1 MRRFIVYC
9 GWAAL
14 RLCPW
19 LKRILPDPFAR
30 ERIARR
36 YLSGQGIEIG
46 ALHNPLKIPPG
57 ARVQYVDRLPQ
68 EELRRQYPDF
78 RPGQFARV
86 DIIDDGETL
95 ASFPDGKLNFVIA
108 NHFLE
113 HCQNPI
119 GALANMLR
127 VLRPDGVL
135 FLAVPDMRH
144 SFDKDRPVTAFAHVE
159 RDFREGPEWSRRP
172 AVEEFVRLANRI
184 TDPEAVRREVES
196 YLRANYAIHYH
207 AWTEWEIL
215 EILLYLRR
223 GLNLPLRFEL
233 ACHRGWEV
241 LFILRKLS
249 AAPRES
255 TSGALPTG
263 HPP

>member
-1 MRRFIVYC
+1 MKRLIVFC
-9 GWAAL
+9 GWMAL
-14 RLCPW
+14 KLCPW
-19 LKRILPDPFAR
+19 LKRLLPDPFTR

-46 ALHNPLKIPPG
+46 ALHNPLQIPPG
-57 ARVQYVDRLPQ
+57 ARVKYVDRLPL

-95 ASFPDGKLNFVIA
+95 ASFPDGELNFVIA

-127 VLRPDGVL
+127 VLRPDGIL
-135 FLAVPDMRH
+135 FLAVPDKRH
-144 SFDKDRPVTAFAHVE
+144 SFDKDRPLTEFAHIE
-159 RDFREGPEWSRRP
+159 RDYIEGPTWSRRP
-172 AVEEFVRLANRI
+172 AVEEFVRLANKI
-184 TDPEAVRREVES
+184 TEPAAARREVES

-207 AWTEWEIL
+207 VWTEWEIL
-215 EILLYLRR
+215 EILLYLHRR
-223 GLNLPLRFEL
+223 LNLPLRFEL
-233 ACHRGWEV
+233 AWHRGWETV
-241 LFILRKLS
+241 FILRKLS
-249 AAPRES
+249 MPP
-255 TSGALPTG
+255 GASPAG
-263 HPP
+263 GCPPDNPP